1 MEMSNDTSMA
11 SRIRNDTPY
20 YIKRFKLFLTS
31 LSFKELSNSLEL
43 FRYSK
48 LQASKTIE
56 AVTQEVYLKITSF
69 LSLILFHLPIAV
81 GISV

>member
-1 MEMSNDTSMA
+1 MTPVWRAESA
-11 SRIRNDTPY
+11 IIHRITPNGLNY
-20 YIKRFKLFLTS
+20 FLQAF
-31 LSFKELSNSLEL
+31 LSKNCQIVLSYLGNSE
-43 FRYSK
+43 